1 MGFVCSASTR
11 RRECEFGM
19 SKKSHPSKKVKYQI
33 ELSSMSLVFW
43 VVCIVF
49 FMGWIFVLGVLVG
62 RGFLPG
68 ANTAIAD
75 LKAQVTKLQ
84 EMVARTKRADQKS
97 QTGEDI
103 DSKLGFYDKLESK
116 KEDKKRPFPDLP
128 PERPKSEKAG
138 KPSGLTLADVK
149 AGIAKK
155 ESAAKNAGAEKNVK
169 EVARDPAKQAEKVTG
184 PFRYVIQIAA
194 LDEKSKAE
202 DMVRKLSEGGV
213 EAYLQETVVK
223 GKTFYRVR
231 CGKFLTKEEANTYGQ
246 KLPKEAGTRWRVVN
260 VE

>member
-1 MGFVCSASTR
+1 
-11 RRECEFGM
+11 M
-19 SKKSHPSKKVKYQI
+19 SKKTHPSKKAKYQI

-84 EMVARTKRADQKS
+84 EMVARTKRADQEP
-97 QTGEDI
+97 QAREDI

-116 KEDKKRPFPDLP
+116 KEDKKRPFPELP
-128 PERPKSEKAG
+128 PEPPKGEKAG
-138 KPSGLTLADVK
+138 KPSDMTLANVK
-149 AGIAKK
+149 ADLAQKESSAKK
-155 ESAAKNAGAEKNVK
+155 LDVAKNASPEKKVK
-169 EVARDPAKQAEKVTG
+169 EAAPDPAKQAEKVSG
-184 PFRYVIQIAA
+184 SFRYVIQIAA
-194 LDEKSKAE
+194 LDEKAKAE
-202 DMVRKLSEGGV
+202 DMVRKLSQAGV
-213 EAYLQETVVK
+213 ETYLQEAVVK

-231 CGKFLTKEEANTYGQ
+231 CGKFSTKEEATAYGQ
-246 KLPKEAGTRWRVVN
+246 KLPKEAGTGWRIVN

>member
-1 MGFVCSASTR
+1 MSS
-11 RRECEFGM
+11 GM
-19 SKKSHPSKKVKYQI
+19 SKKTNPSKKAKYQI

-43 VVCIVF
+43 AVCILF

-62 RGFLPG
+62 RGFLP

-84 EMVARTKRADQKS
+84 EMVGRNKRADQKP
-97 QTGEDI
+97 QAKEDI
-103 DSKLGFYDKLESK
+103 DSQLGFYDKLESK
-116 KEDKKRPFPDLP
+116 KEDKRKPFAELP
-128 PERPKSEKAG
+128 PAPPKSEKTV
-138 KPSGLTLADVK
+138 KPADKTLADVK
-149 AGIAKK
+149 ADIDKK
-155 ESAAKNAGAEKNVK
+155 DSSVKKQESAKNA
-169 EVARDPAKQAEKVTG
+169 G

-194 LDEKSKAE
+194 LDEQAKAE
-202 DMVRKLSEGGV
+202 DMVRKLSERGV

-231 CGKFLTKEEANTYGQ
+231 CGKFVTKEEAGNYAQ
-246 KLPKEAGTRWRVVN
+246 KLPKEAGTGWRIVN